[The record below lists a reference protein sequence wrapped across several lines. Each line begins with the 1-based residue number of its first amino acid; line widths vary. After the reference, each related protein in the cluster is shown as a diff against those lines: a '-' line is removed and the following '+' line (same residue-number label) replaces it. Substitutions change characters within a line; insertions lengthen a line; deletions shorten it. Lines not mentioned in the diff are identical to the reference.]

1 MVVLEPTDRAIGQGR
16 GKGLRRRIAT
26 AFARMS
32 SPDVLKQFLYTLYG
46 ARLQSR
52 IALYPMPG
60 HIGVVL
66 DGNRR
71 FAELNGYHDPAVGYR
86 LGTEKVDNLLAWC
99 DELDIPVVTIWS
111 LSIDNLSRD
120 PKEVRD
126 LIAIVEEKLP
136 RLNALQ
142 RRAKHPRRIKVCG
155 RVELLPETLRQAI
168 AQVERDTEQLGPYQ
182 LNIALGYGGREEIV
196 DAVKLVLQEE
206 QSQGRSLR
214 EVADRMTTK
223 AIGSHLYFSG
233 VPDPDLIIRTS
244 GEIRLSG
251 FMLWGSV
258 YSEYYFCDALWPA
271 FRKIDFLRAI
281 RSYQERKRRFGH

>member
-1 MVVLEPTDRAIGQGR
+1 MVVFEPASPAASLPGR
-16 GKGLRRRIAT
+16 SLWRRIA
-26 AFARMS
+26 ARLATTS
-32 SPDVLKQFLYTLYG
+32 SPNALKQCLYSLYG
-46 ARLQSR
+46 ARLQTR
-52 IALYPMPG
+52 LALGTMPR

-71 FAELNGYHDPAVGYR
+71 FAEMNGYSDPAVAYR
-86 LGTEKVDNLLAWC
+86 LGTEKVDSLLTWC
-99 DELDIPVVTIWS
+99 DELDIPIVTVWS
-111 LSIDNLSRD
+111 LSIENLGRD
-120 PKEVRD
+120 PKEIQD

-136 RLNALQ
+136 RLRDLQ
-142 RRAKHPRRIKVCG
+142 QRFNHPRRIRACG
-155 RVELLPETLRQAI
+155 RLELLPESLRQAI
-168 AQVERDTEQLGPYQ
+168 ARTERETEKHGPYQ

-206 QSQGRSLR
+206 
-214 EVADRMTTK
+214 ADRGSSLEEAAQRITTR
-223 AIGSHLYFSG
+223 AIGSHLYLGSA
-233 VPDPDLIIRTS
+233 PDPDLIIRTS

-271 FRKIDFLRAI
+271 FRKIDLLRAI